1 MNLFV
6 WFTLFDVMLP
16 SCISWWNSSKSVKKN
31 RVQMFD
37 SVEISGSNS
46 NKPSSEVS
54 LPTIFHYIMPPW
66 YSRCEK
72 ENSRRIG
79 NYGKTSVVLK

>member
-1 MNLFV
+1 M
-6 WFTLFDVMLP
+6 
-16 SCISWWNSSKSVKKN
+16 S
-31 RVQMFD
+31 D
-37 SVEISGSNS
+37 SVESSGSNS

-54 LPTIFHYIMPPW
+54 LSTIFHYIMPPW
-66 YSRCEK
+66 YSKCEK

>member
-1 MNLFV
+1 M
-6 WFTLFDVMLP
+6 
-16 SCISWWNSSKSVKKN
+16 S
-31 RVQMFD
+31 D
-37 SVEISGSNS
+37 SVESSGSNS
-46 NKPSSEVS
+46 SKPSSEVS
-54 LPTIFHYIMPPW
+54 LISTIFHYIMPPW